1 MAIVNNISTVLTVF
15 VSVAYAFQ
23 IFYFL
28 LSLLDEG
35 RSRYLVLQAKK
46 KGLPFA
52 EAVDYSLHQDR
63 RFAFV
68 IAARNEELVI
78 SHLVQSIRSQNYPG
92 DLIDVYVVADNCTD
106 STARVAREA
115 GAVVYERF
123 NTDLVGKG
131 YAMDYLFKHIREDK
145 GSWDVYDGY
154 FVFDA
159 DNILDKNYINEMNTV
174 FEKSTKHKRIVTGY
188 RNSKNFDTNWIT
200 AGYGIAFMRE
210 AKYLNHPRTIVK
222 GSCTVSGT
230 GYLVSHEVIEENN
243 GWPYQLLTEDIQLS
257 ADYISR
263 GERIAYAKNAVF
275 YDEQPVTLI
284 QSWNQR
290 MRWTKGFYQVIF
302 KYGGALL
309 KNMFKDRSMTLS
321 RYDMFMFLA
330 PSVFFNIATL
340 ALSIFAI
347 ALNLS
352 DFNAAMAMLP
362 FGVKAVLQGALS
374 YYLINLAQ
382 AFFTVVTEWDR
393 ILAPNSKK
401 IGYMFTYPIFMF
413 TYIPLSFFALFTR
426 VKWRPIKHTFSTS
439 IDEMERQYGRGR
451 HKIEHE
457 EY

>member
-1 MAIVNNISTVLTVF
+1 MTLVNNISTVLTIF
-15 VSVAYAFQ
+15 VSVAYSYQ

-28 LSLLDEG
+28 LSILDEG
-35 RSRYLVLQAKK
+35 RNRYFISQARK
-46 KGLPFA
+46 KGLPLA
-52 EAVDYSLHQDR
+52 EAVDYSKYQDR

-68 IAARNEELVI
+68 IAARNEEVVI
-78 SHLVQSIRSQNYPG
+78 GHLVDSIKSQNYPRELV
-92 DLIDVYVVADNCTD
+92 DIFIVADNCTD
-106 STARVAREA
+106 STAQVAREA

-123 NTDLVGKG
+123 NTDRVGKG
-131 YAMDYLFKHIREDK
+131 YAMDFLFKHIRKDY
-145 GSWDVYDGY
+145 GSWDKYDGY

-159 DNILDKNYINEMNTV
+159 DNIIDKNYINEMNLV
-174 FEKSTKHKRIVTGY
+174 FEKSTKHRRIVTGY

-230 GYLVSHEVIEENN
+230 GYLLSHEIIEENQ

-263 GERIAYAKNAVF
+263 GERIAYAKNAIF
-275 YDEQPVTLI
+275 YDEQPVTLV

-302 KYGGALL
+302 KYGGSLL
-309 KNMFKDRSMTLS
+309 KNMFKDKSMTLS

-330 PSVFFNIATL
+330 PSIFFNIATL

-347 ALNLS
+347 ALNLTN
-352 DFNAAMAMLP
+352 FNAAMEMLP
-362 FGVKAVLQGALS
+362 FGITAVLQGALS
-374 YYLINLAQ
+374 YYLVNLLQ
-382 AFFTVVTEWDR
+382 AFLTVVTEWDK

-426 VKWRPIKHTFSTS
+426 VKWSPIKHTVTKSV
-439 IDEMERQYGRGR
+439 DEMERQYG
-451 HKIEHE
+451 HAKK
-457 EY
+457 